1 MKSYEQRVSHNIQN
15 RVSKISKT
23 QKAISVLVCGSGGEM
38 HIGSFSP
45 WQKKVQFLVLLLTS
59 ITHPGAIIICIMY

>member
-1 MKSYEQRVSHNIQN
+1 MKSFKERVSPNIQN
-15 RVSKISKT
+15 CVSKINKT
-23 QKAISVLVCGSGGEM
+23 QKAISIFVCGSGDEM

-59 ITHPGAIIICIMY
+59 ITHMGAIIICIMY